1 MNGHPVCARCG
12 GEIQP
17 GQNVEIIAADDVA
30 EARIILS
37 EDALLVHAD
46 RDECSGLDE

>member
-1 MNGHPVCARCG
+1 M
-12 GEIQP
+12 
-17 GQNVEIIAADDVA
+17 VEIIAAEDVA

-46 RDECSGLDE
+46 AEDCESESE